1 MKQLHIELL
10 KTRESMWYEKKND
23 ALECMKDLSQN
34 YIGTWVRSELQI
46 YLARHSPVD
55 LCSHSLLLCL
65 LLSLLLE
72 LS

>member
-1 MKQLHIELL
+1 VKQLHIELL

-34 YIGTWVRSELQI
+34 YVGTWVRSELQI

-55 LCSHSLLLCL
+55 SLFSFSVTLLII
-65 LLSLLLE
+65 E
-72 LS
+72 LIA